1 MAEHINQR
9 YLKKTGNEFNITPS
23 KMKQFMGICI
33 LMCNS
38 NFPRLGMYWETN
50 YCIPC
55 IVNGMIQIRFLLIFA
70 NLAATSDD
78 EAPLGNT
85 NFTGK
90 FSLL

>member
-1 MAEHINQR
+1 
-9 YLKKTGNEFNITPS
+9 
-23 KMKQFMGICI
+23 MKQFMGICI

-55 IVNGMIQIRFLLIFA
+55 IVNAMIQKRFLLIFA

-78 EAPLGNT
+78 EALLGNT
-85 NFTGK
+85 NVYWK
-90 FSLL
+90 VQPIIDVVH